1 MLLLIRSALHFI
13 VTVPRGGIMALGN
26 GKGSMTPAPWPL
38 LGRVGSSASPHHC
51 TEWGRTDRGQ
61 RRRWTDGR
69 TENKKG
75 NSAEFAESQRTDG
88 QKDACNFASPPSAPP
103 APAPVSFNPHDDA
116 ADDRKHCPRHAW
128 HGPHRPRAWH
138 SFGRRGSWCL
148 NWYNSK

>member
-1 MLLLIRSALHFI
+1 MLLLIRSALHFT

-38 LGRVGSSASPHHC
+38 LGRVGNSASPHHC

-61 RRRWTDGR
+61 RRRWTDGQ

-88 QKDACNFASPPSAPP
+88 QKDACNFASPPSAPSP
-103 APAPVSFNPHDDA
+103 STLMMTLLMIENIVPGT
-116 ADDRKHCPRHAW
+116 
-128 HGPHRPRAWH
+128 HGMARI
-138 SFGRRGSWCL
+138 GRVHGIALVVVVRGA
-148 NWYNSK
+148 